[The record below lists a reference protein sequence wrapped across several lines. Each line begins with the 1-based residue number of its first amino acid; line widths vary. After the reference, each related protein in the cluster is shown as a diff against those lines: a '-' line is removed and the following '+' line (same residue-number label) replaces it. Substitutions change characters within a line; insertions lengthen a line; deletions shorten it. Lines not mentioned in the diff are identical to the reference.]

1 MKQGCIDLCGL
12 CEYNQSDKVV
22 FDRGYS
28 SFSTT
33 SILKV
38 KCGKNVM

>member
-1 MKQGCIDLCGL
+1 MKQGCIDLCVNIISL
-12 CEYNQSDKVV
+12 TKL

-28 SFSTT
+28 SFSIT